1 MSNFVTTNRMYWTH
15 RQKLEKKLFANF
27 KNVPIQDEE
36 VMVSFD
42 VQSLFIRVPIEG
54 AIKLLNLD

>member
-1 MSNFVTTNRMYWTH
+1 MYWTH
-15 RQKLEKKLFANF
+15 RQELEKKLFANF